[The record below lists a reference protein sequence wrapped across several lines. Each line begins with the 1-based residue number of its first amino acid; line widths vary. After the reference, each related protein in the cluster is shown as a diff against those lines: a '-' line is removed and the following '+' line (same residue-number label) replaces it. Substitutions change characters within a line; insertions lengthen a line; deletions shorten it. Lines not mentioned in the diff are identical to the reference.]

1 MIPSTCG
8 VVRTVGAPW
17 RLPDKVKGFAA
28 EPRLNRKDM
37 EAPSI
42 EPRDVELVRLAR
54 EGDASALERLFE
66 RHYRTAYRVACRW
79 CGTRQDAE
87 DAAQETFVKVARGLS
102 AFRENS
108 SFTTWLYRIAVN
120 TAMDLNRRRAARAR
134 LAEAAVRHDPTEW
147 HAAAAEP
154 GNCDSDRAWEA
165 VGALPQKQRTALL
178 LVFGEGLSHR
188 EAAAVMG
195 CPEVTVSWRI
205 HQARKKL
212 GKIMESGR

>member
-1 MIPSTCG
+1 
-8 VVRTVGAPW
+8 
-17 RLPDKVKGFAA
+17 
-28 EPRLNRKDM
+28 M
-37 EAPSI
+37 EAPPI
-42 EPRDVELVRLAR
+42 EPSDLELVRRAR
-54 EGDASALERLFE
+54 EGDSSALERLFE
-66 RHYRTAYRVACRW
+66 RHYRTAYRVAYRW

-87 DAAQETFVKVARGLS
+87 DAAQETFVKVARGLP
-102 AFRENS
+102 AFRETS

-120 TAMDLNRRRAARAR
+120 TAMDMHRRGATRAR
-134 LAEAAVRHDPTEW
+134 LAVEAGRNRPTEAQDAV
-147 HAAAAEP
+147 AAPAD
-154 GNCDSDRAWEA
+154 CDSDRAWEA
-165 VGALPQKQRTALL
+165 VGGLPEKQRTALL